1 MKGEGGD
8 NLDEHGSADGPGLL
22 TPASD
27 EQVVAGSE
35 AAPLTGVIG
44 QGERLDQRALVK
56 AHVVGQSASIE
67 TPVGTGYKQ
76 NSEEVASLTIIF
88 IDKVPIVPD

>member
-1 MKGEGGD
+1 MKGGGGD

-44 QGERLDQRALVK
+44 
-56 AHVVGQSASIE
+56 
-67 TPVGTGYKQ
+67 
-76 NSEEVASLTIIF
+76 
-88 IDKVPIVPD
+88 